1 MTKLCDKNESSNS
14 SIEQNTL
21 KCAQDALEL
30 ECRFFFGTIPS
41 DTEFKEWLTTIATNQ
56 VRLRAIFEKRNPW
69 ILKFAEKIPNFWN
82 LLYELN
88 KNQLSN

>member
-1 MTKLCDKNESSNS
+1 MTKFNDNNEPSDP
-14 SIEQNTL
+14 SIEQHTL

-30 ECRFFFGTIPS
+30 ECRFSFGTIPS
-41 DTEFKEWLTTIATNQ
+41 DTEFKGWLTIIATDQ

-82 LLYELN
+82 LLYNLN
-88 KNQLSN
+88 KKQLSK